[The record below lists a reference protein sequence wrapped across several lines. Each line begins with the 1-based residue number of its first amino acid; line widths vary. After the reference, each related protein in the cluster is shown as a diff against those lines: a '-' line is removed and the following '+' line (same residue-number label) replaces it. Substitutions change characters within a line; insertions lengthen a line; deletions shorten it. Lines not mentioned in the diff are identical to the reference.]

1 MKITSFGEVLWDD
14 FPGGKVLG
22 GAPLNVLVR
31 LAALGAD
38 GSIISSRGEDQDG
51 EILEQQ
57 VSAKGVSTQLLQ
69 RSPDQPTSLVKVK
82 LDADGIATYDIVY
95 PCAWDR
101 IRFQEEAAQRVA
113 ESDAFIY
120 GSLSARDPVSSA
132 TLEQLL
138 ERARFKIFDVNLRP
152 PHYQSEQVLALMKQ
166 ADLIKLNDDELY
178 ELAEAAGSHYHS
190 MLQHMLYLSELTHTP
205 RLCVT
210 LGGHGAV
217 YLEEGRFYHHN
228 GYRVKVVDTVGSGDS
243 FLAGLIHKLLDKAPA
258 DDALAFACA
267 LGALVAAHQGAT
279 PDISLQD
286 IEMFMN
292 PMP

>member
-38 GSIISSRGEDQDG
+38 CSIISSRGEDEDG
-51 EILEQQ
+51 ELLEQQ
-57 VSAKGVSTQLLQ
+57 VEARGVNTSLLQ
-69 RSPDQPTSLVKVK
+69 RCADQPTSLVKVR
-82 LDADGIATYDIVY
+82 LDQDGIASYEIVY

-101 IRFQEEAAQRVA
+101 IRLEDDALQRVA
-113 ESDAFIY
+113 DSDVFIY
-120 GSLSARDPVSSA
+120 GSLSARDPVSRA

-138 ERARFKIFDVNLRP
+138 ERARFKVFDVNLRA
-152 PHYQSEQVLALMKQ
+152 PHYQLDQVLALMKA

-178 ELAEAAGSHYHS
+178 ELADKAGSPYHS
-190 MLQHMLYLSELTHTP
+190 MLQNMLFLAELTDTP
-205 RLCVT
+205 RMCVT

-217 YLEEGRFYHHN
+217 YLEDGRFYHHN

-243 FLAGLIHKLLDKAPA
+243 FLAGLIFKLQDKAPA

-267 LGALVAAHQGAT
+267 LGALVASRQGAT
-279 PDISLQD
+279 PEISVED
-286 IEMFMN
+286 IERFMN
-292 PMP
+292 PTA